1 MATFDLAK
9 HNFSTAAEQGYT
21 FSLKTP
27 TGADSGAKLTILGEL
42 SPTVKAY
49 SRKKFAEYQQRQV
62 MLKRKGKEDEQMS
75 LEEAEE
81 MAVENALVRL
91 IGWEGVTDDGKEV
104 KFSKEKAREV
114 LTNHTRLLEQIISES
129 QDVLNFQ
136 PATLK
141 V

>member
-62 MLKRKGKEDEQMS
+62 MLKRKGKEDEQIS

-104 KFSKEKAREV
+104 KFSKEEAKRVYAEYSWIREQV
-114 LTNHTRLLEQIISES
+114 LEQSNNIF
-129 QDVLNFQ
+129 NFQ
-136 PATLK
+136 
-141 V
+141 